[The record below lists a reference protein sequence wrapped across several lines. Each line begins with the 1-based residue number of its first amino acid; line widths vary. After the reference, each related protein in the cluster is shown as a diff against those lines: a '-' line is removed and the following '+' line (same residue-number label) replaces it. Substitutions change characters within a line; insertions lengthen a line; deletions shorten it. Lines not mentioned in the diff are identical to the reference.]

1 MCTVKQHFYDKSIM
15 FGGVGEGGG
24 KELSVIAKFRILKAL
39 AG

>member
-15 FGGVGEGGG
+15 FGGVGEGG